1 MTMIKEAIRILSEKR
16 DLPGGMMK
24 KVFYELMEGK
34 AAHEDMKSFLAALAD
49 KGETVDEIAEAA
61 VVMRDKMKKI
71 SLPYETVLDTCGTG
85 GGVSSFNVSTV
96 VALIAAASGAKV
108 AKHGNRSYT
117 SHCGSADI
125 LEKLGVRIDLT
136 PEKTAECI
144 KEVGVGFLFAPLYH
158 SAMKHV
164 VGARKELKRRT
175 IFNVL
180 GPLSNPAGAN
190 AQVIGAFEQ
199 GLTTKLASVLRDLGT
214 KRAFVVHGMDG
225 FDEVSISGESALSEV
240 KDGKVTSYKIRP
252 EDLGLKRAAKED
264 VACSTI
270 GENLDTVNSILAGKK
285 SPRRDMAL
293 INAAPALVAAGLA
306 GNLREGLAAASAAID
321 SGKAKTVLERLA
333 EFTNS

>member
-1 MTMIKEAIRILSEKR
+1 MIKEAIRILSKKR

-164 VGARKELKRRT
+164 IGARKELKRRT

>member
-1 MTMIKEAIRILSEKR
+1 MIKEAIRILSEKR

-164 VGARKELKRRT
+164 IGARKELKRRT

>member
-1 MTMIKEAIRILSEKR
+1 MIKEAIRILSKKR

>member
-164 VGARKELKRRT
+164 IGARKELKRRT

>member
-1 MTMIKEAIRILSEKR
+1 MIKEAIRILSKKR

-71 SLPYETVLDTCGTG
+71 TLPYETVLDTCGTG

-164 VGARKELKRRT
+164 IGARKELKRRT